1 MHIDRPLHAPSTLGS
16 FLRMD
21 RSCPVPAEDDARSCG
36 NAHLHLGPRGYGR
49 PRLYCETKLRCL
61 ALIPL
66 FVLGLTTSFASAQ
79 KPKTPNPLA
88 PKSQVAPRPAETAPG
103 GAHELTAADLEAFL
117 DGVMPLQLRREDI
130 AGAVISV
137 VKDGKLLFAK
147 GYGFSDIAKR
157 TPVSADSTLFRPGSI
172 SKLFTWTAVMQQ
184 VEQGKLDLDRDV
196 NDYLDFKIPPAF
208 GKPITLRN
216 IMTHTPGFEETIQE
230 LFVGDEKHLT
240 PLGDYLKAHLP
251 VRIYPPGTTPAYSNY
266 ATAMAGYIVQRVSG
280 EKFDD
285 YIENHIFKPLGM
297 NNCTFRQP
305 LPERLKSQMSN
316 GYEVASQPPHHFE
329 FVNTEPAGSSSVT
342 AADMTHFM
350 IAHLQD
356 GTYEGTQILRPE
368 TARLMHTRQFA
379 NLPDMNA
386 MALGFYEETRNGHRI
401 IGHGGDTQYFHSDLH
416 LVPDLGLGFFISYN
430 SAGKGEISARTA
442 VWEKLLDRYFP
453 YEPPAASPVA
463 NPSADAQSVSGRYIV
478 SRRADTTV
486 MKVFNVLGQAKVF
499 SNDDGT
505 ISVSDLKDLNGE
517 PKKFKEIGPLLF
529 RESNGQ
535 DKIGFKR
542 DDGGRWV
549 LVIDYPFMVFQKSP
563 WNVNSALNLPI
574 IVASLA
580 IIALALLLWPVAAL
594 TRRHYGQALTLT
606 PSDRRLRLLVRLACL
621 LAIIFIAGFALFFSM
636 AEKDIAIVSPSYNP
650 VLRLLQLLGWLAVIG
665 AILSVYYAVRAWKD
679 QRRWWGSKLVEIA
692 VCFALLGFVW
702 FVYTWNMLHLS
713 LRY

>member
-1 MHIDRPLHAPSTLGS
+1 VLSDRIAQALSRGRACPELVKGFPHLPSGAR
-16 FLRMD
+16 LRNVV
-21 RSCPVPAEDDARSCG
+21 SLSLAA
-36 NAHLHLGPRGYGR
+36 L
-49 PRLYCETKLRCL
+49 L
-61 ALIPL
+61 AL
-66 FVLGLTTSFASAQ
+66 TSFSLAQ

-88 PKSQVAPRPAETAPG
+88 PKSQVAARPEQAPSTG
-103 GAHELTAADLEAFL
+103 THELTAADLEAFL

-137 VKDGKLLFAK
+137 VKGGKLLFAK
-147 GYGFSDIAKR
+147 GYGFADVAKR
-157 TPVSADSTLFRPGSI
+157 TPVSPDSTLFRPGSI

-208 GKPITLRN
+208 GKPITLRI

-240 PLGDYLKAHLP
+240 ALGDYLKAHLP
-251 VRIYPPGTTPAYSNY
+251 ERIYPPGSTPAYSNY

-305 LPERLKSQMSN
+305 LPESLKPQMSN
-316 GYEVASQPPHHFE
+316 GYEVASQPAHHFE

-342 AADMTHFM
+342 ATDMARFM
-350 IAHLQD
+350 ITHLQD
-356 GTYEGTQILRPE
+356 GTYEGVQILRPE
-368 TARLMHTRQFA
+368 TARLMHSRQFA
-379 NLPDMNA
+379 NLPEMNA

-430 SAGKGEISARTA
+430 SAGNGEISARTA

-453 YEPPAASPVA
+453 YEPPAGAAVPSA
-463 NPSADAQSVSGRYIV
+463 SADAQSVSGRYIV

-499 SNDDGT
+499 PNDDGT

-542 DDGGRWV
+542 DDSGRWV

-574 IVASLA
+574 IIASMV
-580 IIALALLLWPVAAL
+580 IMALALLLWPVAAL
-594 TRRHYGQALTLT
+594 TRRHYGQKLTLT
-606 PSDRRLRLLVRLACL
+606 PRDKKLRLLVKIACAL
-621 LAIIFIAGFALFFSM
+621 GLIFLAGFALFFSM

-650 VLRLLQLLGWLAVIG
+650 VLRLLQLLGWLACIG
-665 AILSVYYAVRAWKD
+665 ALVSVYYAVLAWKD
-679 QRRWWGSKLVEIA
+679 QSRWIGSKLVEIA
-692 VCFALLGFVW
+692 VCLALLGFVW
-702 FVYTWNMLHLS
+702 FVFTWNMLHLS
-713 LRY
+713 LKY

>member
-1 MHIDRPLHAPSTLGS
+1 MLSDRIAQALSRGRACPKLVGGRPPL
-16 FLRMD
+16 
-21 RSCPVPAEDDARSCG
+21 
-36 NAHLHLGPRGYGR
+36 PRGA
-49 PRLYCETKLRCL
+49 KLRNVVSCL
-61 ALIPL
+61 LLMLPA
-66 FVLGLTTSFASAQ
+66 VSSMSFAQ

-88 PKSQVAPRPAETAPG
+88 PKPQAAARPAEAAPTG
-103 GAHELTAADLEAFL
+103 PHELTAADLEAFL

-137 VKDGKLLFAK
+137 VKDGKLLFQK
-147 GYGFSDIAKR
+147 GYGFADVAKH
-157 TPVSADSTLFRPGSI
+157 TPVSPDSTLFRPGSI

-251 VRIYPPGTTPAYSNY
+251 KRIYPPGTTPAYSNY
-266 ATAMAGYIVQRVSG
+266 ATTMAGYIVQRVSG

-297 NNCTFRQP
+297 SNTTFRQP
-305 LPERLKSQMSN
+305 LPENLKSMMSN
-316 GYEVASQPPHHFE
+316 GYEVASQPAHPFE
-329 FVNTEPAGSSSVT
+329 WVNAAPAGSVSTT

-356 GTYEGTQILRPE
+356 GAYEGAQILHPE
-368 TARLMHTRQFA
+368 TARLMHSRQFA
-379 NLPDMNA
+379 NLPDMHA

-416 LVPDLGLGFFISYN
+416 LVPDAGLGFFISYN

-442 VWEKLLDRYFP
+442 VWEKVLDRYFP
-453 YEPPAASPVA
+453 YEPPAAAPVSSA
-463 NPSADAQSVSGRYIV
+463 NADAKSLSGRYIV

-486 MKVFNVLGQAKVF
+486 MKVFNVLGQAKV
-499 SNDDGT
+499 SPNDDGT

-574 IVASLA
+574 IVGSLA
-580 IIALALLLWPVAAL
+580 IMALALLLWPVAAL
-594 TRRHYGQALTLT
+594 TRRHYGQKLTLT
-606 PSDRRLRLLVRLACL
+606 PADRRLRLLVRLACL
-621 LAIIFIAGFALFFSM
+621 LAIIFIAGFAFFFSM

-650 VLRLLQLLGWLAVIG
+650 VLRLLQLLGWLACIG
-665 AILSVYYAVRAWKD
+665 AFLSVYYAVRAWKD
-679 QRRWWGSKLVEIA
+679 QGRWLGSKLVEIA
-692 VCFALLGFVW
+692 VCLALLGFVW